1 MRRQWFGA
9 ALAGMMFVAGCGDG
23 SESSKAS
30 TSKGDAN
37 TSKGADGSDAST
49 VKLPPCPVK
58 AADGKT
64 VTVKLWHSLQ
74 RANEDGIKELVKRFE
89 AANPNITIELTALGT
104 YDALLTKWRSGLEGN
119 GDLPDAVQ
127 LEDKNVQLAADLDA
141 VLPMQS
147 CVNADTFDLK
157 QLNQRAVDFLTI
169 DKVMYGMPFNLS
181 NPVLYYDKTDFKAA
195 GLDPEKPPTT
205 LDGILDAA
213 KKLKDSGI
221 AEPLSFETDAWY
233 LEQWRAL
240 SNKLFV
246 DHDNGRNGRA
256 TKVAFDD
263 AEGKAVF
270 EWAGK
275 LHDAKISSA
284 YPVDGFEHLL
294 ALGNGTASMTIDSS
308 TVLGTALPLL
318 NGHGLADK
326 EIELGVAALPSVNS
340 DRSGGVT
347 AGGAN
352 MYIMK
357 NAAPEK
363 QAAAYTFLKYLTSAE
378 SQAWWS
384 AQTGYLPVNVASQ
397 DDATLKAALE
407 ATPVYKV
414 APKQLADS
422 PSGPATAGIALGA
435 YPEVRDAI
443 SEGLTKVI
451 NEGADPAATLADV
464 VRKSNA
470 AIADYNQRLGL

>member
-246 DHDNGRNGRA
+246 PLASVTGSLCHGVRRNSW
-256 TKVAFDD
+256 AFSLQ
-263 AEGKAVF
+263 V
-270 EWAGK
+270 
-275 LHDAKISSA
+275 
-284 YPVDGFEHLL
+284 
-294 ALGNGTASMTIDSS
+294 
-308 TVLGTALPLL
+308 
-318 NGHGLADK
+318 
-326 EIELGVAALPSVNS
+326 
-340 DRSGGVT
+340 
-347 AGGAN
+347 
-352 MYIMK
+352 
-357 NAAPEK
+357 
-363 QAAAYTFLKYLTSAE
+363 
-378 SQAWWS
+378 
-384 AQTGYLPVNVASQ
+384 
-397 DDATLKAALE
+397 
-407 ATPVYKV
+407 
-414 APKQLADS
+414 
-422 PSGPATAGIALGA
+422 
-435 YPEVRDAI
+435 
-443 SEGLTKVI
+443 
-451 NEGADPAATLADV
+451 
-464 VRKSNA
+464 
-470 AIADYNQRLGL
+470 